1 MKKWIKTIGYITLLT
16 SMILWLAIAIVPF
29 LGYSKGQVAGI
40 ITGLIIAGEIT
51 FYLAIALLG
60 KTIYNAVKQKFMF
73 WKPKAAEP
81 KPVEVNEEVETVK
94 RSEEI

>member
-1 MKKWIKTIGYITLLT
+1 MKKWITTIGYITLLT
-16 SMILWLAIAIVPF
+16 SLLLWLAIAIVPF

-51 FYLAIALLG
+51 FYLGIALLG
-60 KTIYNAVKQKFMF
+60 KTIYLALKKRLMF
-73 WKPKAAEP
+73 WKPKSVEAEP
-81 KPVEVNEEVETVK
+81 VELNEENEKGK

>member
-1 MKKWIKTIGYITLLT
+1 MKKWVKTIGYITLLT

-60 KTIYNAVKQKFMF
+60 KTIYNAIKHRFMF
-73 WKPKAAEP
+73 WKPKPGEP
-81 KPVEVNEEVETVK
+81 KPVEVHEEDETVK
-94 RSEEI
+94 RSE

>member
-16 SMILWLAIAIVPF
+16 SMMLWLAIAIVPF

-51 FYLAIALLG
+51 FYLSIALLG
-60 KTIYNAVKQKFMF
+60 KTIYNAIKQRFMF
-73 WKPKAAEP
+73 WKSRPAEP
-81 KPVEVNEEVETVK
+81 KPEEVKEVDETVK